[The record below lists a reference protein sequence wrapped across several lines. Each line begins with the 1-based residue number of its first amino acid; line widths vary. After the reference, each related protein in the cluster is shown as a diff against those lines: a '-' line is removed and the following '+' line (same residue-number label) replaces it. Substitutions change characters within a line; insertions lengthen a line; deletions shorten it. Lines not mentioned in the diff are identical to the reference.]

1 MSWKIVIALVL
12 ATATAAQAENPNH
25 LQQLLSSKECPRCNL
40 AGAGLVTNNLAG
52 ANLTQANLG
61 GANLSQANLSGAN
74 LRGAN
79 LTGTSLYGA
88 DLTGADLT
96 GANLTNTDF
105 REAYLTGARLA
116 GVNLQTAYL
125 QGAIGLPTAAGSA
138 SDFYKWGHQE
148 WQNNNYVGAI
158 AQFNQALQLEPKLA
172 GAYFGRALSRY
183 KLQDDAGA
191 ALDAT
196 RAGQLY
202 KTQGDQTGLLATQNF
217 VKSIELARQPTKP
230 SEGGGGSFFDVITGI
245 GSTLLG
251 LF

>member
-1 MSWKIVIALVL
+1 MSWKLAIALVL
-12 ATATAAQAENPNH
+12 VTVTAAHAENPHH
-25 LQQLLSSKECPRCNL
+25 LQQLLATKECPKCNL
-40 AGAGLVTNNLAG
+40 ASAGLVMNNLAG
-52 ANLTQANLG
+52 ANLSQANLV

-79 LTGTSLYGA
+79 LTGASFYGA

-96 GANLTNTDF
+96 GANLNNTDL
-105 REAYLTGARLA
+105 RETYLTGATLTGTRLA
-116 GVNLQTAYL
+116 TTYV
-125 QGAIGLPTAAGSA
+125 QGAIGLTAAAGNA
-138 SDFYKWGHQE
+138 QDFYKWGYLE

-158 AQFNQALQLEPKLA
+158 TQFNQALQLEPKLA
-172 GAYFGRALSRY
+172 GAYFGRALAKF

-191 ALDAT
+191 TADAT

-202 KTQGDQTGLLATQNF
+202 KEQGDQPGLLATQNF
-217 VKSIELARQPTKP
+217 VKSVELAKQPSKP
-230 SEGGGGSFFDVITGI
+230 SQGGSGNFVDVLTGV

>member
-1 MSWKIVIALVL
+1 M
-12 ATATAAQAENPNH
+12 
-25 LQQLLSSKECPRCNL
+25 
-40 AGAGLVTNNLAG
+40 
-52 ANLTQANLG
+52 QANLV

-96 GANLTNTDF
+96 GANLTNTDL
-105 REAYLTGARLA
+105 REAYLAGAKLG
-116 GVNLQTAYL
+116 GVNLQTAYV
-125 QGAIGLPTAAGSA
+125 QGAIGLASASGQA
-138 SDFYKWGHQE
+138 SDFYRWGYLE
-148 WQNNNYVGAI
+148 AQNNNPKGAI
-158 AQFNQALQLEPKLA
+158 AHFNQAIRLEPKLA
-172 GAYFGRALSRY
+172 SAYFGRALARF

-191 ALDAT
+191 AIDAT
-196 RAGQLY
+196 TAGKFY
-202 KTQGDQTGLLATQNF
+202 KEQGDKTGVLATQNF

-230 SEGGGGSFFDVITGI
+230 SEGGGGSFFDVITGL